1 MRKDDLPKRQ
11 EIVKFEHVGDKVAGE
26 VLSVEFA
33 NDKFNEGERVL
44 VLELDTT
51 DGPVQCYARRRQ
63 QEAIREALD
72 VADVDDILV
81 GGWLELVYAGDF
93 EVSGAANAAKRWE
106 AVYEPPAESTPGW
119 LEQEDEERDVG

>member
-11 EIVKFEHVGDKVAGE
+11 EIVKFEHVGDRVAGE
-26 VLSVEFA
+26 VRSAEFA

-44 VLELDTT
+44 LLDLDTT

-72 VADVDDILV
+72 VAEVDEILV
-81 GGWLELVYAGDF
+81 GGWLELVYASDF
-93 EVSGAANAAKRWE
+93 EVSGAANPAKRWE
-106 AVYEPPAESTPGW
+106 ATYEAPAESTPAF
-119 LEQEDEERDVG
+119 LDDVG